1 MLIRKGVSKM
11 DLKKISKWVVVIGA
25 ANWGLIGLFGFD
37 LVAFLFGSWPIVVRL
52 VYILVGL
59 AGFWA
64 IYNKLTDKKKKR

>member
-11 DLKKISKWVVVIGA
+11 DLKKISKWVLVIGA

-59 AGFWA
+59 AGFWG
-64 IYNKLTDKKKKR
+64 IYNKLAKPSKK

>member
-1 MLIRKGVSKM
+1 MSKM

-64 IYNKLTDKKKKR
+64 IYNKLAKPSKK